1 MTDPLILILMLSA
14 CFLAAVL
21 NLATD
26 SALRR
31 GITRFAI
38 VFSVVVGITV
48 YGYGYCWHLGAT
60 PAALFRALLTLC
72 RMFGGINDFSSIQDA
87 PLLSNPWVQAIFWAG
102 HFMAFYV
109 TASAAVTTVGDRL
122 LRRIRATLLRKGPLL
137 LIYGVNEGS
146 VSFGRRMAHDKHRA
160 VLFVD
165 EEGNA
170 SLEGAIKSFGG
181 LVENGRDALC
191 PNRRFLR
198 QINLKGGSRRLEA
211 AALHS
216 DGRKNLDYARALLDA
231 LTEKGIRPDQTSLL
245 ISGAGEEAAALQSNG
260 KKGFGSVYSFDDYE
274 LTARVAFQDHPPC
287 GMISFDRQGRATEDF
302 HAVIVGF
309 GRMGRAALHQLV
321 VNGQFLGSAFRVDVF
336 DPSAQN
342 GFLYD
347 HPLIKHYDIRF
358 HPDSGAS
365 ESFYAFLREQKDL
378 RLIVLCTGSREENRE
393 IADDLRQWFH
403 FSLRPP
409 VILQAARGNYFCT
422 DEKGRET
429 QCASLYDS
437 DALNLNRMDAMAM
450 QLHRLYQASSGQ
462 HAGQDWLHTD
472 YFTRQSNRAAAD
484 FYPAMLR
491 AAGKTKRQVLDG
503 DWPPD
508 QETLENLAQ
517 MEHLRWCAFHY
528 ASGYST
534 MPQAVFEERARA
546 YRKEKESRGTAS
558 LRISRDEEKR
568 LHACLIPWE
577 ELDALSRRENA
588 VTGGKT
594 DYKQADRNNVLSVQ
608 RVMAALEAAEAA
620 P

>member
-1 MTDPLILILMLSA
+1 
-14 CFLAAVL
+14 
-21 NLATD
+21 
-26 SALRR
+26 
-31 GITRFAI
+31 
-38 VFSVVVGITV
+38 
-48 YGYGYCWHLGAT
+48 
-60 PAALFRALLTLC
+60 
-72 RMFGGINDFSSIQDA
+72 
-87 PLLSNPWVQAIFWAG
+87 
-102 HFMAFYV
+102 
-109 TASAAVTTVGDRL
+109 
-122 LRRIRATLLRKGPLL
+122 
-137 LIYGVNEGS
+137 
-146 VSFGRRMAHDKHRA
+146 
-160 VLFVD
+160 
-165 EEGNA
+165 
-170 SLEGAIKSFGG
+170 
-181 LVENGRDALC
+181 
-191 PNRRFLR
+191 
-198 QINLKGGSRRLEA
+198 
-211 AALHS
+211 
-216 DGRKNLDYARALLDA
+216 
-231 LTEKGIRPDQTSLL
+231 
-245 ISGAGEEAAALQSNG
+245 
-260 KKGFGSVYSFDDYE
+260 
-274 LTARVAFQDHPPC
+274 
-287 GMISFDRQGRATEDF
+287 
-302 HAVIVGF
+302 
-309 GRMGRAALHQLV
+309 V

-462 HAGQDWLHTD
+462 HAGQEWLHTD

-528 ASGYST
+528 ASGYSA
-534 MPQAVFEERARA
+534 MPQAVFEERARE
-546 YRKEKESRGTAS
+546 YRKEKESRGSSS